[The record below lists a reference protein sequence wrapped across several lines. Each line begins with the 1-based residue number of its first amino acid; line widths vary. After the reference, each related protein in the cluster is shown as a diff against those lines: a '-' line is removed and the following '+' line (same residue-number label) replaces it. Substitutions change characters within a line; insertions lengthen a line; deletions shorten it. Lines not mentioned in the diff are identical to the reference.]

1 MTDLQSAL
9 AAPSLTNRS
18 RVTNGTR
25 LCENVDGRTREARR
39 FRDLL
44 DNFVARYNC
53 LDESDLTRAR
63 GAARLAFALEQH
75 DERKLNGAAVDDDAA
90 ARLTSRLQRILDSLA
105 ASQKQRK
112 RGAR

>member
-1 MTDLQSAL
+1 MTDLQSAI

-25 LCENVDGRTREARR
+25 VCENVDGRTREARR

-44 DNFVARYNC
+44 DGYVTQFGC
-53 LDESDLTRAR
+53 TDEADLTRCR

-75 DERKLNGAAVDDDAA
+75 DERKLTGTIVDDDAA
-90 ARLTSRLQRILDSLA
+90 ARLTSRLERILASLA

-112 RGAR
+112 RGGR